1 MVKYNKILK
10 FILILISL
18 IKSTNS
24 SECLDLNKK
33 VSNSSASLT
42 SCTKVIMPQSD
53 DEANLQC
60 CYLLIRPESG
70 VNIRKCI
77 EIIKDEDEIEKRKD
91 ALELMY
97 KNAEEISIE
106 CENGYLIKFLPINLF
121 FLIYLYF

>member
-24 SECLDLNKK
+24 SECLDINNEENIT
-33 VSNSSASLT
+33 VSLT

-53 DEANLQC
+53 EETNLQC
-60 CYLLIRPESG
+60 CYLLIRPEAG
-70 VNIRKCI
+70 NNVRKCI

-106 CENGYLIKFLPINLF
+106 CENGYYIKFLPIILF

>member
-1 MVKYNKILK
+1 M
-10 FILILISL
+10 

-24 SECLDLNKK
+24 SECLDINNDDDD
-33 VSNSSASLT
+33 VSLT
-42 SCTKVIMPQSD
+42 NCTKVIMTTNVT
-53 DEANLQC
+53 NLQC

-106 CENGYLIKFLPINLF
+106 CENGYYIKFLPIILF

>member
-24 SECLDLNKK
+24 SECLDINNDDDD
-33 VSNSSASLT
+33 VSLT
-42 SCTKVIMPQSD
+42 NCTKVIMTTNVT
-53 DEANLQC
+53 NLQC

-106 CENGYLIKFLPINLF
+106 CENGYYIKFLPLILF